1 MTMREKIKNTLKVT
15 CGDIDLTKVYNIEF
29 YVRQA
34 SFFGCYTPRVVSS
47 HEMVVVIPLKDAKK
61 LRNGEVKLQFAY
73 TDENGNPYATDVV
86 KKTVGEL
93 LKEVGY
99 GSI

>member
-1 MTMREKIKNTLKVT
+1 MREKIRNTLTIT
-15 CGDIDLTKVYNIEF
+15 CDSVDLTAVTNIEF

-34 SFFGCYTPRVVSS
+34 KFFGCYTPTVVSPNA
-47 HEMVVVIPLKDAKK
+47 MVVVIPLEDAKK
-61 LRNGEVKLQFAY
+61 LRTGEVKLQFAF
-73 TDENGNPYATDVV
+73 TDANGNPDATNVV
-86 KKTVGEL
+86 TKTVGEF